1 MPSLVF
7 SFESASENSADR
19 WLLFIASWECLVL
32 NRLRIKYSSVTGKNI
47 KNILFAHKHTP
58 IHTHTQCR
66 VFLSYSLSPTLLSSV
81 MVRNLLQRCCISV
94 CVRGR
99 QKSGEEN
106 MNSYTYKESCSARTA
121 YVACISARR
130 MMHMRALHLH
140 DLLKMIGLLVFLSSA
155 SQNLLVKFAQ
165 LVKCNIFPVKFP
177 FIFIFLANSK
187 KFFLIKVLS
196 VVLVKTQTFA
206 K

>member
-106 MNSYTYKESCSARTA
+106 MNSYTYKESCTARTA

-130 MMHMRALHLH
+130 TQWCDAYESVTLAWLAQNDRFVSVS
-140 DLLKMIGLLVFLSSA
+140 VFSFSE
-155 SQNLLVKFAQ
+155 
-165 LVKCNIFPVKFP
+165 PVGEVC
-177 FIFIFLANSK
+177 A
-187 KFFLIKVLS
+187 
-196 VVLVKTQTFA
+196 A
-206 K
+206 GEM